1 MTTLTLAVLLVM
13 PLGLMGVI
21 IGVVLRKKNKAIG
34 NSLMLFA
41 VLAML
46 IGFGILVLALV
57 RTS

>member
-21 IGVVLRKKNKAIG
+21 IGMVLRKKNKAIG